1 MLTAAIKKQIR
12 SSFEAAKNELS
23 NFSNRSSQNKMI
35 AEIARTLS
43 GEYPNSNKILC
54 VEAPTGTGKTMAYLI
69 SCLPIAKANKK
80 KLIIACANVA
90 LQEQILYKDI
100 VEAKKYSSVEFEYS
114 IAKGRSRYVCIR
126 NLINLTE
133 ETSNTQTIFEDAL
146 LWDEP
151 PSQNQ
156 LKKLN
161 EMTDSYSSARWSG
174 EIDDL
179 KSPPEF
185 SLWQKVA
192 CNRFTCTAKSCE
204 FYNDC
209 AFFNARKKASQ
220 ADVIIANHDL
230 VLADIINGNNILP
243 DVNDCFFV
251 FDEAHHFSQKALSHF
266 SINAS
271 TEFMKT
277 TIRQSQSSIDQIL
290 KITKQKETSESHI
303 KKADE
308 AIGELIE
315 VIANFEYLDDVYL
328 FDMSGV
334 SDDVANLGKNLLTIF
349 NTALGN
355 FLDQKDN
362 WQDYCKRNAVQRTT
376 MDNLNNIIGQNE
388 QNLSS
393 IVSLLNAFSKNT
405 HTDTPPTSNWI
416 VKSKFSNKKT
426 NYHLNTAKI
435 DVSNHL
441 QNLIWSK
448 AAGVILTSATLTSLG
463 SFDRMNQQLGLE
475 AKENRYL
482 RLASPFNHKSV
493 DFIVANIKAS
503 PSEVFEHTQELAR
516 EFKKRINKK
525 AATLVLFASNNQ
537 MQMVADIME
546 KTIECELL
554 VQGEYS
560 KKRILEK
567 HIEKRKNGEGS
578 VIFGL
583 DSFAEGV
590 DLKGDNLNHVMIAKL
605 RFSVPTSPIEKT
617 TQSYLESLN
626 RNPFMEISLPD
637 ASLRL
642 IQACGRLIRTETDT
656 GKITIFDNRLTTKFY
671 GKQLLDSLPG
681 YNIVV
686 ETKNR

>member
-12 SSFEAAKNELS
+12 SSFEAAKIQLP

-35 AEIARTLS
+35 AEIAKTLS
-43 GEYPNSNKILC
+43 GEYPKLNPILC

-80 KLIIACANVA
+80 KLVIACANVA

-100 VEAKKYSSVEFEYS
+100 VEAKKFSSVEFEFA

-133 ETSNTQTIFEDAL
+133 ETSNTQMLFEDAL

-156 LKKLN
+156 LKKLS
-161 EMTDSYSSARWSG
+161 EMTDSYSSTRWSG

-179 KSPPEF
+179 ESPPEF

-192 CNRFTCTAKSCE
+192 CNRFTCTAKNCE

-209 AFFNARKKASQ
+209 AFFKARKKVSQ
-220 ADVIIANHDL
+220 ADIIIANHDL

-243 DVNDCFFV
+243 DVNDCIFV
-251 FDEAHHFSQKALSHF
+251 FDEAHHFSRKALSHF
-266 SINAS
+266 SINSS

-277 TIRQSQSSIDQIL
+277 SIRQSQSAIDQIS
-290 KITKQKETSESHI
+290 KITHQKTSESHI
-303 KKADE
+303 KKVDE

-315 VIANFEYLDDVYL
+315 VITNFEYLDDVYL

-334 SDDVANLGKNLLTIF
+334 SNDVANLSKNLLTIF
-349 NTALGN
+349 NTAFGN
-355 FLDQKDN
+355 LLDQKDN
-362 WQDYCKRNAVQRTT
+362 WQDYCKKRNAIQQTT

-393 IVSLLNAFSKNT
+393 IVSLLNAFSK
-405 HTDTPPTSNWI
+405 DTLSDAPPTSNWI
-416 VKSKFSNKKT
+416 VKSKLSNKKT

-435 DVSNHL
+435 DVSDHL
-441 QNLIWSK
+441 QSLIWSK

-516 EFKKRINKK
+516 ELKKRINKK

-537 MQMVADIME
+537 MQMVADLVE

-567 HIEKRKNGEGS
+567 HTEKRKNGEGS

-656 GKITIFDNRLTTKFY
+656 GKITIFDNRLRTKFY
-671 GKQLLDSLPG
+671 GKQLLDALPR

-686 ETKNR
+686 ETTDS

>member
-12 SSFEAAKNELS
+12 SSFEAAKIQLP

-35 AEIARTLS
+35 AEIAKTLS
-43 GEYPNSNKILC
+43 GEYPKLNPILC

-100 VEAKKYSSVEFEYS
+100 VEAKKFSSVEFEFA

-133 ETSNTQTIFEDAL
+133 ETSNTQMLFEDAL

-156 LKKLN
+156 LKKLS
-161 EMTDSYSSARWSG
+161 EMTDSYSSTRWSG

-179 KSPPEF
+179 ESPPEF

-209 AFFNARKKASQ
+209 AFFKARKKVSQ

-243 DVNDCFFV
+243 DVNDCIFV
-251 FDEAHHFSQKALSHF
+251 FDEAHHFSQKALAHF

-277 TIRQSQSSIDQIL
+277 TIRQSQSSIDQIS
-290 KITKQKETSESHI
+290 KITKQKTSESHI

-315 VIANFEYLDDVYL
+315 VITNFEYLDDVYL

-334 SDDVANLGKNLLTIF
+334 SSDVANLGKNLLTIF
-349 NTALGN
+349 NTAFGN

-362 WQDYCKRNAVQRTT
+362 WQDYCKRNTVQQTT

-393 IVSLLNAFSKNT
+393 IVSLLNAFTKNT
-405 HTDTPPTSNWI
+405 LSDTPPTSNWI
-416 VKSKFSNKKT
+416 VKSKLSNKKT

-441 QNLIWSK
+441 QSLIWSK

-516 EFKKRINKK
+516 ELKKRINKK

-537 MQMVADIME
+537 MQMVADLVE

-656 GKITIFDNRLTTKFY
+656 GKITIFDNRLRTKFY
-671 GKQLLDSLPG
+671 GKQLLDALPG

-686 ETKNR
+686 ETTNR